1 MKADGACGRAALS
14 LSDYWRIDRSDD
26 RSRELASVLGG
37 AASQAELVQ
46 TRLRQARPGAR
57 REPISPIVLDP
68 KLLSGFAAPVPASV
82 VDCLVGLAVRE
93 AACRELSAESPDWEE
108 WGSLTE
114 GERVEFSHVHR
125 VLEDVFISARLERVS
140 PVLGEYLA
148 AMRSMLAP
156 GMPRRVL
163 SDSGGSVTRGAVF
176 ELWLGM
182 ALYRGELPADVKGE
196 LLAAVETLREM
207 GRTYVGTR
215 DPHRRLGQA
224 GETWRWLRS
233 FPPGAGGGLTELGWE
248 REEGLEASRDSE
260 AESARARM
268 RKNVLGGGETGSFMD
283 LSVYLVDAHR
293 PVAPEEASGGVEEA
307 GEGTAVVTRELRDLG
322 VRAAT
327 TMIRDARFD
336 PDDYERVRGQVTQ
349 EIESVRHLFAR
360 LDDAESR
367 WRHGLRRGK
376 LDGRSLS
383 KVAAGK
389 SSVFKL
395 RDRRHRTSMALVF
408 LVDVSASM
416 RSYMPVVDRAA
427 CVVAEALRGLA
438 PQVWYEVLT
447 YTSGGL
453 HPGAPVQL
461 TRLAS
466 TGKPL
471 SLRDV
476 WSDGGTPT
484 GEAVAAA
491 LLELRGRRAARKL
504 VLHFTD
510 GHPKDTYVVRQALEL
525 CRREGVDVLTVSIGA
540 PQEALYGAGKC
551 EVAYTVSELP
561 GVLTRLL
568 PRLYR

>member
-1 MKADGACGRAALS
+1 MRADSACGRPALS
-14 LSDYWRIDRSDD
+14 LSGYWRIDWSDD

-46 TRLRQARPGAR
+46 TRLRQSRFGAR
-57 REPISPIVLDP
+57 GEPISPIVLDP

-93 AACRELSAESPDWEE
+93 AACRELSACSSAWEDWET
-108 WGSLTE
+108 LTE
-114 GERVEFSHVHR
+114 GERLEFSHIHR
-125 VLEDVFISARLERVS
+125 VLEDVFIAARLARVS
-140 PVLGEYLA
+140 PVLGKYLS
-148 AMRSMLAP
+148 AMRAMLSP

-163 SDSGGSVTRGAVF
+163 PDTGGPVTREAVL
-176 ELWLGM
+176 ELWLAV
-182 ALYRGELPADVKGE
+182 ALHGGELLPDVRGD
-196 LLAAVETLREM
+196 LLAAVETLRKM
-207 GRTYVGTR
+207 AQDYVR
-215 DPHRRLGQA
+215 IRNPHRRLGRA
-224 GETWRWLRS
+224 GEIWRWLDS
-233 FPPGAGGGLTELGWE
+233 FPPGAGDGLTELGWE
-248 REEGLEASRDSE
+248 REKNPESARDRE

-268 RKNVLGGGETGSFMD
+268 RRNVLGGGETGNFMD
-283 LSVYLVDAHR
+283 LSAYLVDAPR
-293 PVAPEEASGGVEEA
+293 PAAPDEALGAMEEA
-307 GEGTAVVTRELRDLG
+307 GEGVAVVTEELRALG
-322 VRAAT
+322 VRAAA

-336 PDDYERVRGQVTQ
+336 PDDYELVRAQVTQ
-349 EIESVRHLFAR
+349 EIEAVRRLFAR

-383 KVAAGK
+383 KVGAGK
-389 SSVFKL
+389 SSVFKV
-395 RDRRHRTSMALVF
+395 RDRRHGTSMALVF

-416 RSYMPVVDRAA
+416 HSYMSVVDRAA

-466 TGKPL
+466 SGTAL

-484 GEAVAAA
+484 GEAMAAA
-491 LLELRGRRAARKL
+491 LLELRRRRAARKL

-525 CRREGVDVLTVSIGA
+525 CRRAGVDVLTVSVGA

>member
-1 MKADGACGRAALS
+1 MRADGACGRPALS
-14 LSDYWRIDRSDD
+14 LSGYWRIDWSDD

-46 TRLRQARPGAR
+46 TRLRQARFGAR

-82 VDCLVGLAVRE
+82 VDCMVGLAVRE
-93 AACRELSAESPDWEE
+93 AACRELSADSSAWEDWDT
-108 WGSLTE
+108 LTE
-114 GERVEFSHVHR
+114 GERLEFSHIHR
-125 VLEDVFISARLERVS
+125 VLEDVFISARLARVS
-140 PVLGEYLA
+140 TVLGEYLA
-148 AMRSMLAP
+148 AMRAMLSP

-163 SDSGGSVTRGAVF
+163 PDSGGPVTRGAVL
-176 ELWLGM
+176 ELWLAVVLHG
-182 ALYRGELPADVKGE
+182 GELTPDVRGD
-196 LLAAVETLREM
+196 LLAAVETLRKM
-207 GRTYVGTR
+207 GRDYVRIR
-215 DPHRRLGQA
+215 DPHRRLGRA
-224 GETWRWLRS
+224 GEIWRWLGS
-233 FPPGAGGGLTELGWE
+233 FPPGAGDGLTELGWE
-248 REEGLEASRDSE
+248 REKGLESGRDRE

-268 RKNVLGGGETGSFMD
+268 RKNVLGGAERGNFMD
-283 LSVYLVDAHR
+283 LSSYLVDTPRLA
-293 PVAPEEASGGVEEA
+293 APDEARGGVEEV
-307 GEGTAVVTRELRDLG
+307 GEGVAVVTAELRSLG
-322 VRAAT
+322 VRAAM

-336 PDDYERVRGQVTQ
+336 ADDYELVRAQVTQ
-349 EIESVRHLFAR
+349 EIESVRQLFAR

-383 KVAAGK
+383 KVGAGK
-389 SSVFKL
+389 TSVFKV

-416 RSYMPVVDRAA
+416 RSYMSVVDRAA

-438 PQVWYEVLT
+438 PQIWYEVLT

-466 TGKPL
+466 SGMPL

-491 LLELRGRRAARKL
+491 LLELRKRRAARKL

-525 CRREGVDVLTVSIGA
+525 CRREGVDVLTVSVGA